1 MHKDQS
7 SQSDEKKEMERC
19 CLNNFFAILD
29 MAPDEISSGE
39 SPDFIVNLQQKKIG
53 IELTEFHSGSKRR
66 KGSFRR
72 SGEDAW
78 ELVQTT
84 IMEEVNKHN
93 ELNETSGLLFFKRMK
108 LPSESERNKFVE
120 ELMQLAIKMIISD
133 CKEMIPG
140 YEYPLLKEY
149 LKKFHLEKVGCYI
162 TWEWNYNVSSVGV
175 TETELIN
182 TITPKIDK
190 ISLYK
195 GKDFDDIW
203 LLIISGCRLSQS
215 MGTRLAY
222 QLNTFDQLRDLLK
235 KSGYHRV
242 FIYQTMIDEI
252 YKWPDW
258 ERIKKISLQSMPRRI

>member
-19 CLNNFFAILD
+19 FLNNFFAILD

-39 SPDFIVNLQQKKIG
+39 SPDFIVKLQQKKIG
-53 IELTEFHSGSKRR
+53 IELTDFHSGAKRR
-66 KGSFRR
+66 KGSLRR

-108 LPSESERNKFVE
+108 LPSESERKKFAE
-120 ELMQLAIKMIISD
+120 ELIKLAINMIKSD
-133 CKEMIPG
+133 CKEISPG
-140 YEYPLLKEY
+140 YEYPLLKGY
-149 LKKFHLEKVGCYI
+149 LKKFHLEKAGCYI

-182 TITPKIDK
+182 TTMQKIDK
-190 ISLYK
+190 ISKYK
-195 GKDFDDIW
+195 EKDCDEIW
-203 LLIISGCRLSQS
+203 LIIISGHRLSQS

-222 QLNTFDQLRDLLK
+222 QLNTFNNFSDLLR

-242 FIYQTMIDEI
+242 FVYQTMIGEI

-258 ERIKKISLQSMPRRI
+258 ERIKKISLKRMPRRI